1 MMKKITYDIE
11 WNLESTHWWFCG
23 RRRLLKVLLSF
34 LNIQRDA
41 PVLDVGCGVGSN
53 LQLLE
58 SLRFKVIGIDS
69 ECYSLSLAKSRI
81 SSTFLVNGDLTALPF
96 KANSV
101 GLIIATDILEHLDE
115 DTIGIKEIYRT
126 LKNQGKVIITV
137 PAFEFLWGVQDIVGV
152 HKRRYSKN
160 ELLKKIEQAGFKV
173 LRSSYFNFFLFFPI
187 FVSRRLIQILGLKLK
202 SENEINFPLLNFLFK
217 TIFSIEPFILKY
229 CSFPLGVS
237 IFCIGKK
244 EVRDSNGVD
253 IQH

>member
-1 MMKKITYDIE
+1 MKKITYDIE
-11 WNLESTHWWFCG
+11 WSLESTHWWFCG
-23 RRRLLKVLLSF
+23 RRRLLKFLLSF
-34 LNIQRDA
+34 LNSQRDA

-53 LQLLE
+53 LQLFE
-58 SLRFKVIGIDS
+58 SLGFKVIGIDS
-69 ECYSLSLAKSRI
+69 EYYSLSLAKGCI

-126 LKNQGKVIITV
+126 LKNEGKVMMTV
-137 PAFEFLWGVQDIVGV
+137 PAFKFLWGVQDIAGV

-160 ELLKKIEQAGFKV
+160 ELLKKIEQVGFKV

-187 FVSRRLIQILGLKLK
+187 FFSRRLIQILGLKLK
-202 SENEINFPLLNFLFK
+202 SENEINFPLLNFLLK

-237 IFCIGKK
+237 IFCVAKK
-244 EVRDSNGVD
+244 K
-253 IQH
+253 